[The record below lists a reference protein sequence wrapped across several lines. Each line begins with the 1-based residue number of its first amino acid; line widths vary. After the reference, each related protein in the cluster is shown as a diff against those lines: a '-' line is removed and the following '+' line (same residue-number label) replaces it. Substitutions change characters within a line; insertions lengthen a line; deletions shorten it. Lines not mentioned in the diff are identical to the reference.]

1 MFEGLVALRSVFES
15 CSIAGSRIS
24 RKLQIEGM
32 ATFALSPGKS
42 PYKIAVYTPGN
53 KVKQSTYIFSLI
65 SKAIIMLIK
74 PSKIS
79 FLNGFKCGYSLKG
92 QFLWP

>member
-1 MFEGLVALRSVFES
+1 LVALRSVFES
-15 CSIAGSRIS
+15 CSITGPHIS

-53 KVKQSTYIFSLI
+53 KVKQSIYTFFLYFFCTKGAHALCKLCSL
-65 SKAIIMLIK
+65 
-74 PSKIS
+74 
-79 FLNGFKCGYSLKG
+79 YSVYQSCLET
-92 QFLWP
+92 LP